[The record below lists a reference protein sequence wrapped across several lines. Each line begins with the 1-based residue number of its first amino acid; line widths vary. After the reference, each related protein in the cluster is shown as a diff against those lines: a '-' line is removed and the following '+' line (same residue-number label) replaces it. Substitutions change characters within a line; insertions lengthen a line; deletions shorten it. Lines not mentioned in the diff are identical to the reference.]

1 MKYLRT
7 FRKNQVDGII
17 FMGTIFSK
25 EHLKLM
31 KELEVPIVIAAQELD
46 NYSCV
51 YQDDYHA
58 AYEAAKLLL
67 KKGIHFGYIGVTQ
80 KEKAST
86 RS

>member
-1 MKYLRT
+1 
-7 FRKNQVDGII
+7 
-17 FMGTIFSK
+17 MGTIFSK

-67 KKGIHFGYIGVTQ
+67 KREHISVILVLRRRRKLLQDLKQGV
-80 KEKAST
+80 
-86 RS
+86 